1 VVANQILMKNNHFWF
16 RNGPFLF
23 KIRRFWIKTLKF
35 ANDSHF
41 SSFKTRKGV
50 FSKSE
55 TTTSLS
61 ANDNPH
67 RNYSRLGRRLSQW
80 VKIFQSAFIVSLKF
94 ISNWKTQLSSWP
106 LNDRLDRPW
115 TKDTVQWALS
125 CLSLDSINPRINI
138 GLYLVY
144 IFTR

>member
-1 VVANQILMKNNHFWF
+1 MFGASLRVWWLTIWWKITIFECKMDHFCSK
-16 RNGPFLF
+16 LV
-23 KIRRFWIKTLKF
+23 
-35 ANDSHF
+35 F
-41 SSFKTRKGV
+41 SWFKTRKSV

-80 VKIFQSAFIVSLKF
+80 VKIVQSVFIVSLKL
-94 ISNWKTQLSSWP
+94 ISNWMLKTQLSSWP

-115 TKDTVQWALS
+115 TKDTVLWALS

-144 IFTR
+144 ILTR

>member
-1 VVANQILMKNNHFWF
+1 MFGASLRVWWLTIWWKITIFECKMDHFCSK
-16 RNGPFLF
+16 LV
-23 KIRRFWIKTLKF
+23 
-35 ANDSHF
+35 F
-41 SSFKTRKGV
+41 SWFKTRKSV

-80 VKIFQSAFIVSLKF
+80 VKIVQSVFIVSLKL
-94 ISNWKTQLSSWP
+94 ISNWMLKTQLSSWP

-115 TKDTVQWALS
+115 TKDTVLWALS

-144 IFTR
+144 IFTS